1 MKKILTITCLAL
13 SAMLILDSMN
23 VWHALF
29 MFYLAGEIPGTK
41 SSVSPT
47 IMLQA
52 FALMTGFV
60 FARLGN
66 SAVLVLKNYLD
77 ARRTQTHKKFAA

>member
-1 MKKILTITCLAL
+1 MKKIIIITCLAL

-29 MFYLAGEIPGTK
+29 MFYVAGEIPGTRT
-41 SSVSPT
+41 SVNAT
-47 IMLQA
+47 IMLQI
-52 FALMTGFV
+52 FALLTGFL

-66 SAVLVLKNYLD
+66 RAILAAQNRSSV
-77 ARRTQTHKKFAA
+77 RRS